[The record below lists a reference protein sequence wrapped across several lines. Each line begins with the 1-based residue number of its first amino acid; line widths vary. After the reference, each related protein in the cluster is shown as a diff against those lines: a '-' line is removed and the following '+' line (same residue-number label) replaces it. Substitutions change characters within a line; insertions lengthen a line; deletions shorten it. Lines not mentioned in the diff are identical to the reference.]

1 MNYFNLTPVLI
12 FGFFVAIQ
20 NTLITVS
27 TKNKERRLKAFVE
40 TEIGVVINWN
50 VKNRKKYNLNLVL

>member
-20 NTLITVS
+20 NTLITFS
-27 TKNKERRLKAFVE
+27 TKNKEDSLKAFVK
-40 TEIGVVINWN
+40 TKIGVVI
-50 VKNRKKYNLNLVL
+50 KNNGI

>member
-1 MNYFNLTPVLI
+1 MLI

-50 VKNRKKYNLNLVL
+50 VKNSKKYNLNLVL

>member
-40 TEIGVVINWN
+40 TEIGVVIN
-50 VKNRKKYNLNLVL
+50 